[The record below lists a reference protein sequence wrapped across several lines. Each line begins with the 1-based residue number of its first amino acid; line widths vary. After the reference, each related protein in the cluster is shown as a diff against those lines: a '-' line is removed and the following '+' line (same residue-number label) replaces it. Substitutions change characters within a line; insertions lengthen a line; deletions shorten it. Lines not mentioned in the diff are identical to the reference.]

1 MATTNNFLAIAAAT
15 AVVWLAF
22 RLRREHTRKR
32 GGLPPGPPTIP
43 ILGNLLQIPRSR
55 AHQRFAQWAK
65 ECGSDVITVR
75 LGPQVAI
82 VLSSA
87 RAIREVLDK
96 QSGSTSDRPSVHIN
110 MIVTHDNDVVFARYT
125 ERWRRLRKA
134 EHMLLSTSTVHK
146 FVPIQEAESAQ
157 LLYEL
162 ATAPKDF
169 YRHIERYAASAVLSI
184 ACGKRS
190 VRYDSALLGEF
201 NRDLHRWMA
210 LMDPGNHP
218 PIDMLPFLQKLPEFM
233 ASWKTEAREVRGL
246 QRGLFMRLLEECE
259 ERVSAGEETPFYMAD
274 ILKNK
279 ESLGLEREQ
288 IAYLGG
294 DLFAAGTDTTAT
306 TLHVFVWI
314 MVKYPE
320 VQRKAQEEIDR
331 VVGRLPVQQDAEDLP
346 YLQAVIKELHRL
358 YVILPMG
365 VPHAA
370 SEDVEYNGY
379 IIPKGALIMQNTYA
393 AYRDE
398 DAFDKPDVFDPERYL
413 LTPHGTKP
421 GYDDSAFRSTLMFGS
436 GRRICPGMHLASNTV
451 MIAAMRLLWTFSFEA
466 AKDASGMD
474 IPLDTS
480 RWKTAFVEGPLP
492 YECSIV
498 PRSAERIAD
507 IERAFRVDATP
518 TLKAFEY
525 RLDESDE
532 DWLSHHLPPGPQPAP
547 IVGNMLQLPRHGT
560 HLRFLQWAKQY
571 SSDIITVMMGPQ
583 HLFVLSSAEAVKEI
597 LDRQSG
603 LTADRPRLR
612 VNDYISGDLSI
623 VFAHYTAKWRRV
635 RKAEHLLLSIG
646 TVRKYIPIQEAEST
660 QLLYNLATTPKDFHR
675 HLERYAGSIVLS
687 ITYGRRSVRHN
698 SSVAEAMLPNLHR
711 FDVLVAPVHNFF
723 LDVFPVAWKLPDFLS
738 PWKRE
743 AREVGRERRE
753 LYMKLL
759 GECEERMAAKEDAA
773 FYMADVSKN
782 QDDLGLEREQVAYL
796 GGDLF
801 GAGMDTASSL
811 LQTLVW
817 VMVTHPKVQKKAQ
830 EEIDSV
836 VDGLPGYEDAE
847 SLPYVQAMIKEIH
860 RHYVVAPLNAPHA
873 ATGDIEYKGYILPK
887 GSVIVGNLY
896 AIYHDEDTFDEPH
909 VFKPE
914 RFLLTPFGTK
924 PGVDDS
930 AFRSTLMF
938 GAGRRICP
946 GMHLA
951 SNTIMIATMRLLWA
965 FSFEPAKDV
974 AGVDIPLNRS
984 HWKTTFIEGPLP
996 FECSIRPRSEE
1007 RAKAIEKAFKVDA
1020 APTLKA
1026 FEYGLDAQ
1034 DEEWLKQ
1041 ARGGV

>member
-1 MATTNNFLAIAAAT
+1 MATTSNFLTIVAAT
-15 AVVWLAF
+15 AIVWLA
-22 RLRREHTRKR
+22 LSSRRERTGKL

-55 AHQRFAQWAK
+55 AHLQFAQWAK
-65 ECGSDVITVR
+65 ECGSEVITIK
-75 LGPQVAI
+75 LGPQIAV

-87 RAIREVLDK
+87 RAIKEVLDK

-110 MIVTHDNDVVFARYT
+110 TIVTHDNDVVFARYT
-125 ERWRRLRKA
+125 E
-134 EHMLLSTSTVHK
+134 
-146 FVPIQEAESAQ
+146 SAQ
-157 LLYEL
+157 LLYEF

-169 YRHIERYAASAVLSI
+169 YHHIERYAASTVLSI
-184 ACGKRS
+184 AYGKRS

-218 PIDMLPFLQKLPEFM
+218 PIDMLPFLQKLPEFL

-259 ERVSAGEETPFYMAD
+259 GRVAAGEETPFYMAD
-274 ILKNK
+274 ILKSK

-306 TLHVFVWI
+306 TLHVLVWL

-320 VQRKAQEEIDR
+320 MQKKAQEEIDR
-331 VVGRLPVQQDAEDLP
+331 VVGRLPAHEDAKDLP
-346 YLQAVIKELHRL
+346 YLQAVIKELHRM

-370 SEDVEYNGY
+370 SEDVEVSRFWTPV
-379 IIPKGALIMQNTYA
+379 IFVKADQGALLLQNTYA

-398 DAFDKPDVFDPERYL
+398 DAFDEPNVFRPERYL

-421 GYDDSAFRSTLMFGS
+421 GYDDGAFRSTLMFGS
-436 GRRICPGMHLASNTV
+436 GRI
-451 MIAAMRLLWTFSFEA
+451 IAAMRLLWTFSFEP
-466 AKDASGMD
+466 AKDELGAV

-480 RWKTAFVEGPLP
+480 QWKTAFVEGPLP

-498 PRSAERIAD
+498 PRTAGRIED
-507 IERAFRVDATP
+507 IERAFKVDAAP

-525 RLDESDE
+525 RLDGSDE
-532 DWLSHHLPPGPQPAP
+532 NW
-547 IVGNMLQLPRHGT
+547 
-560 HLRFLQWAKQY
+560 FLQWAKTY

-623 VFAHYTAKWRRV
+623 VFAHYTEKWRRV

-646 TVRKYIPIQEAEST
+646 TVQKYIPIQEAEST

-698 SSVAEAMLPNLHR
+698 SSVAEAMLSNLHR

-723 LDVFPVAWKLPDFLS
+723 LDVFPVAWKLPDFIS

-759 GECEERMAAKEDAA
+759 GECEERMATKEDAA
-773 FYMADVSKN
+773 FYMADVLKN

-817 VMVTHPKVQKKAQ
+817 VMVTHPEVQKKAQ

-836 VDGLPGYEDAE
+836 VDGLPSYEDAE
-847 SLPYVQAMIKEIH
+847 NLPYVQAMIKEIH

-873 ATGDIEYKGYILPK
+873 AIGDIDYKGYIIPK

-909 VFKPE
+909 TFKPE

-951 SNTIMIATMRLLWA
+951 SNTTIIATVRLLWA
-965 FSFEPAKDV
+965 FSFEPAKD
-974 AGVDIPLNRS
+974 ASGVNVPLDRS

-1007 RAKAIEKAFKVDA
+1007 RAKVIEKAFKVDA

>member
-1 MATTNNFLAIAAAT
+1 MATTSNFLTIAAAT
-15 AVVWLAF
+15 AVVWLA
-22 RLRREHTRKR
+22 LSSRRERTGKP
-32 GGLPPGPPTIP
+32 GGPPPGPPTIP

-55 AHQRFAQWAK
+55 AHLRFAQWAK
-65 ECGSDVITVR
+65 ECGSDLITVK
-75 LGPQVAI
+75 LGPQIAI

-87 RAIREVLDK
+87 RAIKEVLDK

-110 MIVTHDNDVVFARYT
+110 TIVTHDNDVVRAQRY
-125 ERWRRLRKA
+125 ERTCTQIHDVDLP
-134 EHMLLSTSTVHK
+134 S
-146 FVPIQEAESAQ
+146 Q
-157 LLYEL
+157 
-162 ATAPKDF
+162 DF
-169 YRHIERYAASAVLSI
+169 YHHIERYAASTVLSI
-184 ACGKRS
+184 AYGKRS

-233 ASWKTEAREVRGL
+233 ASWKTEAREVRRL

-259 ERVSAGEETPFYMAD
+259 ERVTAGEETPFYMAD
-274 ILKNK
+274 ILKSQEN
-279 ESLGLEREQ
+279 LGLDREQ

-306 TLHVFVWI
+306 TLHVFVWL

-320 VQRKAQEEIDR
+320 VQKKAQEEIDR
-331 VVGRLPVQQDAEDLP
+331 VVGRLPVHEDAQDLP

-358 YVILPMG
+358 FVILPMG

-370 SEDVEYNGY
+370 SEDVEVSRFLTPVIIYNGY
-379 IIPKGALIMQNTYA
+379 IIPKGALILQNTYA

-398 DAFDKPDVFDPERYL
+398 DAFDEPDAFRPERYL

-421 GYDDSAFRSTLMFGS
+421 GISVTA
-436 GRRICPGMHLASNTV
+436 HLEGQ

-525 RLDESDE
+525 QLDQSDE
-532 DWLSHHLPPGPQPAP
+532 EWLSH
-547 IVGNMLQLPRHGT
+547 
-560 HLRFLQWAKQY
+560 WAKTY

-612 VNDYISGDLSI
+612 VNDYISGDLSV

-660 QLLYNLATTPKDFHR
+660 QLLYNLATTPKDFYR

-698 SSVAEAMLPNLHR
+698 SSVAEAMLSNLHR

-723 LDVFPVAWKLPDFLS
+723 LDVFPVAWKLPDFIS

-753 LYMKLL
+753 LYMRLL
-759 GECEERMAAKEDAA
+759 SECEERMAAKEDAA
-773 FYMADVSKN
+773 FYMADVLKN
-782 QDDLGLEREQVAYL
+782 QDDLGLDREQVAYL

-817 VMVTHPKVQKKAQ
+817 ILVEHPEVQKKAQ
-830 EEIDSV
+830 EELEGVI
-836 VDGLPGYEDAE
+836 DGLPTYDDAG

-860 RHYVVAPLNAPHA
+860 RQYVVAPLNAPHA

-896 AIYHDEDTFDEPH
+896 TFDEPH

-965 FSFEPAKDV
+965 FSFEPAKDA
-974 AGVDIPLNRS
+974 AGVDIPLDRS
-984 HWKTTFIEGPLP
+984 HWKTTFSEGPLP
-996 FECSIRPRSEE
+996 FGCSIRPRSEE